1 MRHIGRLVST
11 CFVAAIA
18 LCLAACSD
26 SGTAMNGAGKGRL
39 RIGMTSGT
47 GTTGGVMGATLADH
61 SGGGDDDV
69 RSQLKAAVVTF
80 SSIQARATDGSTV
93 DVLVPLPMDVDLLA
107 LDGSHSIELPAGF
120 LPPGDYDALILT
132 ISKVHLVTQNDT
144 QVDITPPAGGFVV
157 MVPTQPFT
165 VVEGQTTQ
173 VMLKFREDLSF
184 NFGGHEIEFDPEF
197 ECENEQD

>member
-1 MRHIGRLVST
+1 MRLIGKLVSA

-69 RSQLKAAVVTF
+69 HSQLKAAVVTF
-80 SSIQARATDGSTV
+80 SSIQAHATDGTTV

-107 LDGSHSIELPAGF
+107 LDSGHSIELPAGF

-173 VMLKFREDLSF
+173 VMLKFREDMSF
-184 NFGGHEIEFDPEF
+184 HFGGGEIEFDPEF
-197 ECENEQD
+197 ESENEQD